1 MKQKIRVGIIFGGR
15 SAEHKIS
22 LLSAKNI
29 VEAIDPEKYDVT
41 LIGIDQNGRWHLA
54 GSANFLLN
62 KDNPTQITLGAGD
75 TQLGIVP
82 GVLGNKTLIT
92 VIKQES
98 VPRLDVVFPIL
109 HGPFGEDGT
118 IQGML
123 KLANIPFVGAGVLG
137 SAVGMDK
144 DVMKRLLREAGLS
157 VGPFRTLYA
166 EEEINEDEL
175 IRELSLPLFVKPAN
189 LGSSVG
195 ISKVIK
201 KDELA
206 AAIKHAFEFD
216 RKIVL
221 EAHIPGREIECGVLG
236 NSTPRASTLG
246 EIKPR
251 HAFYSYEAK
260 YLDPEGAE
268 LIIPAKIP
276 GALAKKIQELAVRA
290 FQVLE
295 CAGMAR
301 VDFFVSAKGEIF
313 INEINTI
320 PGFTK
325 ISMYPRLWQA
335 SGISYS
341 ALIDRLIELALER
354 SQAERSLK
362 TSYE

>member
-41 LIGIDQNGRWHLA
+41 LIGIDQNGRWHVA
-54 GSANFLLN
+54 QSANFLLN
-62 KDNPTQITLGAGD
+62 KDNPTQIALGAGD
-75 TQLGIVP
+75 TQLGLVP
-82 GVLGNKTLIT
+82 GDKDKTLIT
-92 VIKQES
+92 VTKQGP
-98 VPRLDVVFPIL
+98 VPSLDVAFPIL

-123 KLANIPFVGAGVLG
+123 KLTGIPFVGAGVLG

-144 DVMKRLLREAGLS
+144 DVMKRLLREAGLN
-157 VGPFRTLYA
+157 VGPFRALRA
-166 EEEINEDEL
+166 DEEVVGDEL
-175 IRELSLPLFVKPAN
+175 IRELGLPLFVKPAN

-201 KDELA
+201 KEELA

-221 EAHIPGREIECGVLG
+221 EAYIPGREIECGVLG
-236 NSTPRASTLG
+236 NSIPRASTLG

-276 GALAKKIQELAVRA
+276 GTLTKKIQELAVRA

-295 CAGMAR
+295 CADLAR
-301 VDFFVSAKGEIF
+301 VDFFVSAKGEVF

-354 SQAERSLK
+354 NRVERILK
-362 TSYE
+362 TAYN

>member
-15 SAEHKIS
+15 SAEHEIS

-29 VEAIDPEKYDVT
+29 VEAIDPKKYAVT
-41 LIGIDQNGRWHLA
+41 LIGIDQSGRWNLKH
-54 GSANFLLN
+54 SADFLLHT
-62 KDNPTQITLGAGD
+62 DDPTQIVLGTSAAQIGLVPGD
-75 TQLGIVP
+75 TNQALMAV
-82 GVLGNKTLIT
+82 T
-92 VIKQES
+92 KQEHTP
-98 VPRLDVVFPIL
+98 VLDVVFPIL

-123 KLANIPFVGAGVLG
+123 KLTGIPFVGAGVLG

-144 DVMKRLLREAGLS
+144 DVMKRLLREAGLP
-157 VGPFRTLYA
+157 VGEFRTLHA

-175 IRELSLPLFVKPAN
+175 IRELGLPLFVKPAN

-201 KDELA
+201 KEELA

-216 RKIVL
+216 RKVVL

-236 NSTPRASTLG
+236 NNTPRASTLG
-246 EIKPR
+246 EIKSR
-251 HAFYSYEAK
+251 HVFYSYEAK

-268 LIIPAKIP
+268 LIVPAKLP
-276 GALAKKIQELAVRA
+276 GALTKKIQKLAVRA

-301 VDFFVSAKGEIF
+301 VDFFVSAKGEVF
-313 INEINTI
+313 ISEINTI

-335 SGISYS
+335 SGIAYS
-341 ALIDRLIELALER
+341 ALVDRLIELALER

>member
-41 LIGIDQNGRWHLA
+41 LIGIDQNGRWHVA
-54 GSANFLLN
+54 QSANFLLN
-62 KDNPTQITLGAGD
+62 KDNPTQIALGAGD
-75 TQLGIVP
+75 TQLGLVP
-82 GVLGNKTLIT
+82 GDKDKTLIT
-92 VIKQES
+92 VTKQGP
-98 VPRLDVVFPIL
+98 VPSLDVAFPIL

-123 KLANIPFVGAGVLG
+123 KLTGIPFVGAGVLG

-144 DVMKRLLREAGLS
+144 DVMKRLLREAGLN
-157 VGPFRTLYA
+157 VGPFRALRA
-166 EEEINEDEL
+166 DEEVVGDEL
-175 IRELSLPLFVKPAN
+175 IRELGLPLFVKPAN

-201 KDELA
+201 KEELA

-221 EAHIPGREIECGVLG
+221 EAYIPGREIECGVLG
-236 NSTPRASTLG
+236 NSIPRASTLG

-260 YLDPEGAE
+260 GLDPEGAE
-268 LIIPAKIP
+268 LIIPATIP
-276 GALAKKIQELAVRA
+276 GALTKKIQELAVRA

-301 VDFFVSAKGEIF
+301 VDFFVSTKGEIF

-362 TSYE
+362 TAYD